1 MGVAVPGTACPGFDV
16 SVATVSVDGAVVVE
30 EDKTLVSVL
39 TVVIGTGVDL
49 QKKYNKRSV
58 NKHLKA
64 VFQLR
69 VFYTYVHARKSLN
82 HFNIAFE
89 VNKCF
94 DGENSAFSMI

>member
-16 SVATVSVDGAVVVE
+16 SVATVSVDGAVVVVVVE

-58 NKHLKA
+58 NKHLKG
-64 VFQLR
+64 
-69 VFYTYVHARKSLN
+69 
-82 HFNIAFE
+82 
-89 VNKCF
+89 CF
-94 DGENSAFSMI
+94 PVTRFLHVRTRT